1 MVQAIY
7 AGITVIDLE
16 RARAWYAR
24 VFGREPDAAPMDGL
38 YEWHLGE
45 HCLQV
50 VALERVREIQNLP
63 NWGAPGASSV
73 TLVVDDAQAAAQEA
87 IAVHGSAV
95 SHFENPRF
103 QTASVADPE
112 GNLVTFLQIGARM

>member
-1 MVQAIY
+1 MVRAIY

-16 RARAWYAR
+16 RPRVWYAR

-45 HCLQV
+45 HCVQV

-63 NWGAPGASSV
+63 DWGAPGASSV
-73 TLVVDDAQAAAQEA
+73 TLVVDDAEAAAREA
-87 IAVHGSAV
+87 TVLHGSTV
-95 SHFENPRF
+95 SQFENPRF
-103 QTASVADPE
+103 RTASVADPK
-112 GNLVTFLQIGARM
+112 GIW